1 MSGTTVDAVT
11 FLREMVA
18 IRSHSGE
25 EAEVAR
31 YVVDRMNELGFEA
44 HVDEAGNAVG
54 TRRGS
59 AAPASSK
66 PGDCRELVLLGH
78 MDTVSGDV
86 PQMTDGDLLYGRGSV
101 DAKGPLATFV
111 MAVAAAKLVPDITI
125 TVVGAVEEECATSKG
140 ARHRAPLHR
149 PEACIIGEPSGW
161 DACTLGYKGRI
172 LLEARAEQPG
182 GHSAGPQGGVGEMG
196 VLLWN
201 RLIELA
207 DAFNADRPKL
217 FDQLMPSLRSFATS
231 SDGLT
236 DVVETTLGFRLP
248 PDFDTELVK
257 ARARETLPDAELT
270 FYGEEVAWASDR
282 TSALARAFTRAFRA
296 HDLQPRF
303 KHKTGTSD
311 MNVLGPVWRCPII
324 AYGPGDSL
332 LDHTPNEHISL
343 GEYARAIALL
353 GSVLVEGGYTVR

>member
-1 MSGTTVDAVT
+1 MDAMT
-11 FLREMVA
+11 LLREMVA
-18 IRSHSGE
+18 IKSHSGE

-31 YVVDRMNELGFEA
+31 YVVGCMSELGFDA

-59 AAPASSK
+59 AAAD
-66 PGDCRELVLLGH
+66 GGRELVLLGH
-78 MDTVSGDV
+78 IDTVPGDV
-86 PQMTDGDLLYGRGSV
+86 PHKLEGDLLYGRGSV

-111 MAVAAAKLVPDITI
+111 MAVAEAELAPDVTL

-161 DACTLGYKGRI
+161 DACTLGYKGRM
-172 LLEARAEQPG
+172 LLDARAEQPG

-201 RLIELA
+201 RLSALA
-207 DAFNADRPKL
+207 DEYNAERPKL
-217 FDQLMPSLRSFATS
+217 FEQLMLSLRNFVTS

-236 DVVETTLGFRLP
+236 DVVEMTLGFRLP
-248 PDFDTELVK
+248 PDYDTELAK
-257 ARARETLPDAELT
+257 ACAREALPDASLS
-270 FYGEEVAWASDR
+270 FYGEEVAWSSAR
-282 TSALARAFTRAFRA
+282 TSPLARAFSRSFAA
-296 HDLQPRF
+296 HDLKPRF

-311 MNVLGPVWRCPII
+311 MNVLGPVWGCPII

-332 LDHTPNEHISL
+332 LDHTPNEHISID
-343 GEYARAIALL
+343 EYRRAIGVL
-353 GSVLVEGGYTVR
+353 GTVLVEGGWATRH

>member
-1 MSGTTVDAVT
+1 MDAAE
-11 FLREMVA
+11 LLQEMVA

-25 EAEVAR
+25 EAELAR
-31 YVVDRMNELGFEA
+31 TLVERMDALGFDA

-54 TRRGS
+54 TRRG
-59 AAPASSK
+59 ARAPTE
-66 PGDCRELVLLGH
+66 GGRELVLLGH
-78 MDTVSGDV
+78 MDTVPGDV
-86 PQMTDGDLLYGRGSV
+86 PQRVDGDLLYGRGAV

-111 MAVAAAKLVPDITI
+111 MAVADATPAPDVTL
-125 TVVGAVEEECATSKG
+125 TVVGAVEEESATSKG
-140 ARHRAPLHR
+140 ARYRRELHR

-161 DACTLGYKGRI
+161 DACTLGYKGRM
-172 LLEARAEQPG
+172 LLDLRATQPG

-201 RLIELA
+201 RLGELA
-207 DAFNADRPKL
+207 DEINADRPKL
-217 FDQLMPSLRSFATS
+217 FDQLMPSLRSFVTS

-236 DVVETTLGFRLP
+236 DVVEATFGFRLP

-257 ARARETLPDAELT
+257 ARARETLPDAELR
-270 FYGEEVAWASDR
+270 FYGEEVAWASPR
-282 TSALARAFTRAFRA
+282 TSPLARAFTRAFRA
-296 HDLQPRF
+296 HDLKPRF

-311 MNVLGPVWRCPII
+311 MNVLAPVWGCPII

-343 GEYARAIALL
+343 AELARAVELL
-353 GSVLVEGGYTVR
+353 GTVLVEGGWAVR